1 MAFRRRPSQLGLAI
15 VLAVLAALALASCS
29 DSSASSDDPRE
40 LLAEAKRQL
49 DAAPSARFVLT
60 TAEVPTG
67 TASLIGG
74 KGVLARPAK
83 FQGELNVRIGQGT
96 ATVSLISVDGDV
108 FAKLPFATTYS
119 QTDPAHFGLGD
130 PGALMDPD
138 KGVST
143 LLVKATNPKLGE
155 KTRLGSEVLQEVRA
169 KLPGRLIGDLL
180 VNADPAKAVAAT
192 FGLAEPKG
200 EVRRVTLVGP
210 FFRSDVNSTLTIV
223 LDRYGEKVTITAPDV
238 ASP

>member
-1 MAFRRRPSQLGLAI
+1 MGLAI

-119 QTDPAHFGLGD
+119 QTDPARFGLGD